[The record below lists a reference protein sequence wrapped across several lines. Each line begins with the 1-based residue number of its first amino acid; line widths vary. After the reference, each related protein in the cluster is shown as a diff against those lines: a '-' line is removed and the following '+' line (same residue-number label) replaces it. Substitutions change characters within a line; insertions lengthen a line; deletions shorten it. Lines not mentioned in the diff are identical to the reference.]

1 MPGKGQPRQ
10 GWLFLKRESE
20 SMPNEIG
27 LLEPN
32 NVTAAPLTVVI
43 ADDHPLM
50 LAGVRRVLER
60 DELISVVGEAHSGP
74 ELITMVERRR
84 PETVVMD
91 LRMPGMPGNACIQ
104 KLRACWPE
112 LKIVVLSA
120 SDDAAVI
127 DGALAAGA
135 SSFVVKSVEPTDLTS
150 LIRQVA
156 SSDVYHAGSRSRRV
170 EGAAEPRPTGPGLT
184 SREHTILAAIA
195 SGQTTA
201 AISRNLWV
209 SEHTV
214 KFHLTNI
221 YRKLGVPNRAAAIR
235 YALDHDM
242 VAA

>member
-1 MPGKGQPRQ
+1 MPT
-10 GWLFLKRESE
+10 ET
-20 SMPNEIG
+20 G
-27 LLEPN
+27 LLEPRHA
-32 NVTAAPLTVVI
+32 TAAPLTVVI

-74 ELITMVERRR
+74 ELIAMVERRR

-91 LRMPGMPGNACIQ
+91 LRMPGMPGNDCIQ

-120 SDDAAVI
+120 SDEPSVI
-127 DGALAAGA
+127 DAALAAGA
-135 SSFVVKSVEPTDLTS
+135 SSFVVKSVEPSDLTA

-156 SSDVYHAGSRSRRV
+156 SGDVYHAGSRSRRV
-170 EGAAEPRPTGPGLT
+170 EAFAEPTGVSSLLT
-184 SREHTILAAIA
+184 AREQTILAAIA
-195 SGQTTA
+195 AGMTTA
-201 AISRNLWV
+201 AISKDLWV

-235 YALDHDM
+235 YALDHDL